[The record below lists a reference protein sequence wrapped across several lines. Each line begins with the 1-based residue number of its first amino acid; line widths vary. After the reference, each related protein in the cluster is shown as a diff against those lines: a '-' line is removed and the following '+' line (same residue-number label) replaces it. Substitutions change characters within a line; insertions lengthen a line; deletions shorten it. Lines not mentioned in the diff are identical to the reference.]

1 MIYHDFPI
9 KNADFPARYVSLPE
23 GHPPFFAEDHADDQG
38 SHGLGVL
45 GDARGTGCWTGDGW
59 YIYILFIH
67 ISYVIYLI
75 NGGFNGKI
83 LTITNLY
90 PLVI

>member
-1 MIYHDFPI
+1 MIKEAMAWAFS
-9 KNADFPARYVSLPE
+9 AMPE
-23 GHPPFFAEDHADDQG
+23 ALAVEQGMDDIYI
-38 SHGLGVL
+38 
-45 GDARGTGCWTGDGW
+45 

>member
-1 MIYHDFPI
+1 MIKEAMAWAFS
-9 KNADFPARYVSLPE
+9 AMPE
-23 GHPPFFAEDHADDQG
+23 ALAVEQGMDD
-38 SHGLGVL
+38 
-45 GDARGTGCWTGDGW
+45 
-59 YIYILFIH
+59 IYILFIH